1 MVRGCHGGWPIFKE
15 KSWQLIQSHSI
26 AFIFVSLPILA
37 HSINIY
43 SFHSILISDL
53 NVRATRKGV
62 ALPSNMDTT
71 CFHSLENISFEPLQW
86 LGLYYYLV
94 DLCHNVC
101 FSLWDTSLLWKL
113 CFHWIQDVFIK
124 RQHVHLSCLSWSRS
138 TCLSYV
144 ISLGTVNHDILGPL
158 QLISLQTVSRK
169 LIFFFWSW
177 QARHGGPL
185 YVCLLNRFS
194 KCLCFVV
201 IAISNNHV

>member
-1 MVRGCHGGWPIFKE
+1 MFEQQGREWHC
-15 KSWQLIQSHSI
+15 Q
-26 AFIFVSLPILA
+26 A
-37 HSINIY
+37 
-43 SFHSILISDL
+43 
-53 NVRATRKGV
+53 
-62 ALPSNMDTT
+62 NMDTT

-138 TCLSYV
+138 TCSSYV

-169 LIFFFWSW
+169 LIFFFGHGKLVMVDPCMYVSW
-177 QARHGGPL
+177 IDFQN
-185 YVCLLNRFS
+185 VCALLLLQLVTIVSRMHSEVQRRCQNKRFPAVQG
-194 KCLCFVV
+194 FTEV
-201 IAISNNHV
+201 

>member
-1 MVRGCHGGWPIFKE
+1 MSWGVGNFQRKVMATHPVRFNCFHIC
-15 KSWQLIQSHSI
+15 
-26 AFIFVSLPILA
+26 FIPILV

-53 NVRATRKGV
+53 NVWATRKGAV
-62 ALPSNMDTT
+62 PPSNMDTT

-113 CFHWIQDVFIK
+113 HFYWIQDIFIK

-138 TCLSYV
+138 TCWSYV
-144 ISLGTVNHDILGPL
+144 IFLGTVNHDILGPL
-158 QLISLQTVSRK
+158 QSISLQTVSRK
-169 LIFFFWSW
+169 LIFFWVMASSSW
-177 QARHGGPL
+177 WTL
-185 YVCLLNRFS
+185 VCMSLE
-194 KCLCFVV
+194 
-201 IAISNNHV
+201 